1 MNHASPHDPLAAD
14 QRGGGRRGRRGRRPR
29 ARGPVLPGVIIGAVT
44 AAGLGA
50 ALLRG
55 GAGHGG
61 GSPPAAPSSP
71 ASSIVAGPQIVQRL
85 PATVT
90 FRGARP
96 QLAWPVS
103 GQAAVTAGW
112 AGPLG
117 ESGPAG
123 TPQPIASIAKVMT
136 AYVVLADHPLAD
148 GQQGPTLTVEAAEA
162 DAYQAEQEGNESLIP
177 VVAGE
182 QLTERQALEA
192 LLLPS
197 ANNMARILARWD
209 AGSTGAFVHKMNATA
224 ARLGM
229 RHTRYTDPSGYDAST
244 VSTAPDQ
251 VQLGEAAMHDTAFA
265 QIVSKPAA
273 VVPVA
278 GEVHN
283 TNTLLGSD
291 GVIGIK
297 TGSAT
302 YAGGCL
308 LFAAATTVTGRKAVI
323 YGAVL
328 GQPGDLSTLLPNVM
342 SASQQLIASAEN
354 ALSARTVVRAGQA
367 VADIKWPG
375 KPWSRLTSPRDI
387 TIVGWPGLSFHLA
400 VTARAG
406 RATLTVTGRNSRQA
420 KPITVTLS
428 AHPGG

>member
-1 MNHASPHDPLAAD
+1 M
-14 QRGGGRRGRRGRRPR
+14 
-29 ARGPVLPGVIIGAVT
+29 
-44 AAGLGA
+44 
-50 ALLRG
+50 
-55 GAGHGG
+55 
-61 GSPPAAPSSP
+61 
-71 ASSIVAGPQIVQRL
+71 
-85 PATVT
+85 
-90 FRGARP
+90 
-96 QLAWPVS
+96 S
-103 GQAAVTAGW
+103 GQAAVTV
-112 AGPLG
+112 LG
-117 ESGPAG
+117 TGSLGTSGPVE

-136 AYVVLADHPLAD
+136 AYVVLAGHPMAA

-162 DAYQAEQEGNESLIP
+162 DAYPAEQEANESLVP

-182 QLTERQALEA
+182 RLTERQALEA

-197 ANNMARILARWD
+197 ADNIAQILARWD

-224 ARLGM
+224 ASLGM
-229 RHTRYTDPSGYDAST
+229 RHTEYTDPSGFDAST

-251 VQLGEAAMHDTAFA
+251 VKLAGAAMRDAAFA
-265 QIVSKPAA
+265 QITGESTA

-278 GEVHN
+278 GVVHS

-302 YAGGCL
+302 WAGGCL
-308 LFAAATTVTGRKAVI
+308 LFAAATTVAGRKAVL

-342 SASQQLIASAEN
+342 SASQQLVVSAEN
-354 ALSARTVVRAGQA
+354 ALSAHTVVKAGQP

-375 KPWSRLTSPRDI
+375 EPWSRLTSPRNI
-387 TIVGWPGLSFHLA
+387 TLIGWPGLSFHLG

-406 RATLTVTGRNSRQA
+406 RATLTVTNRNSRQA
-420 KPITVTLS
+420 RPIAVTLS
-428 AHPGG
+428 AHPRG